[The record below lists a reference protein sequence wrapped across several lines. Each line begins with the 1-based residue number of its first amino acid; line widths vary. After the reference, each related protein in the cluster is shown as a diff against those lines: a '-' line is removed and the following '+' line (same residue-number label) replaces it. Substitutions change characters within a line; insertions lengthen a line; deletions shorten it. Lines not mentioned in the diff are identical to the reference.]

1 MNNTNGIIVTDSMEM
16 IDALLLEQRQ
26 FVETRQEE
34 LEMEFLPHVITSTDG
49 NEHNTDLISY
59 DMIKNRVIY
68 LNGAVNGESALSVIT
83 QLRYLAAKSDK
94 DIYLVIN
101 SPGGAV
107 SDGLAIYDVMNE
119 IPCAV
124 VTVATG
130 MAASMGSF
138 LLAAGSP
145 GKRYA
150 TPSTEI
156 MIHQPLG
163 GVVIY
168 LCILSA
174 EEILLG
180 VMTRII
186 WTRQN
191 ESFLYSI
198 NKLEENEFINQK
210 G

>member
-1 MNNTNGIIVTDSMEM
+1 M
-16 IDALLLEQRQ
+16 A
-26 FVETRQEE
+26 
-34 LEMEFLPHVITSTDG
+34 FLPHVITSTDG

-68 LNGAVNGESALSVIT
+68 LNGEINGESALSVIT

-94 DIYLVIN
+94 DIYLFIN

-119 IPCAV
+119 IPCEV

-138 LLAAGSP
+138 LLAAGAP

-163 GVVIY
+163 GVQGQATDIKIVSDQ
-168 LCILSA
+168 LQKSKQRLNRILAENTGKSI
-174 EEILLG
+174 EEIYRDTDRDNFMSAQEALDYGLIDSII
-180 VMTRII
+180 TR
-186 WTRQN
+186 
-191 ESFLYSI
+191 SDSI
-198 NKLEENEFINQK
+198 K
-210 G
+210 